1 MFHQNHSFSIPL
13 TGVHFSLQEA
23 LHREQMLEQ
32 KLVLLQR
39 LVADSHDTSEK
50 GWQALID
57 EDKLLS
63 RLEFLENQLQTYSK
77 VRRRFEDGV

>member
-1 MFHQNHSFSIPL
+1 
-13 TGVHFSLQEA
+13 
-23 LHREQMLEQ
+23 MLEQ

-39 LVADSHDTSEK
+39 LVSDSQDTSEK

-77 VRRRFEDGV
+77 VCKAEEFREM